1 MYAMLIVDLNSFL
14 PSDLSDSQDE
24 KSYRSRK
31 SSRGFR
37 TLKQKLS
44 QEEAYIKDMKRFL
57 SDQSNLHYEVVLT
70 T

>member
-57 SDQSNLHYEVVLT
+57 SDQSNLQYEVVLT